1 MFPRRSARR
10 LAWILCL
17 VAAVFQAACQS
28 VGSLTEQPPEID
40 VVAVEATNEV
50 VAVDRQ
56 PVSYS
61 VDWQK
66 VGETTVQ
73 VVQAITYIAL
83 YVAVTSLDVYYAR
96 SPGNWQNTPHRR

>member
-1 MFPRRSARR
+1 MVPRRSARS

-17 VAAVFQAACQS
+17 VAVVFQAACQS
-28 VGSLTEQPPEID
+28 VGSLTETPPEID
-40 VVAVEATNEV
+40 V

-83 YVAVTSLDVYYAR
+83 YVAATSLDVYYAR